1 YPVSVKITTK
11 NTALSAN
18 SSVEIICESVG
29 SRPSAKIT
37 WWLNGTLLS
46 DHTETVH
53 DNITS
58 STLRL
63 RPKPQYHGTSLE
75 CRADNPKLFN
85 SHKQDSRLLN
95 ITYKPQV
102 TLRMTK
108 EEANIQPKEDDFV
121 RLVCDVDSNPTALK
135 VGWLFNDLPLS
146 HNESLT
152 DIVSGSTLVFKR
164 LTRRNRGRYMCYA
177 INEEGR
183 GLSEELVLNISRE
196 CHLRK

>member
-95 ITYKPQV
+95 ITCGQTSSDSSYDQGGGQYPTKGGRFRP
-102 TLRMTK
+102 TSLRRRL
-108 EEANIQPKEDDFV
+108 QPDCPEGGLAFQ
-121 RLVCDVDSNPTALK
+121 
-135 VGWLFNDLPLS
+135 
-146 HNESLT
+146 
-152 DIVSGSTLVFKR
+152 R
-164 LTRRNRGRYMCYA
+164 LTPFPQRVSHGHRKWQHARLQAANATQQRSVHVLRHQRRRQRPQRGARPQ
-177 INEEGR
+177 
-183 GLSEELVLNISRE
+183 
-196 CHLRK
+196 H